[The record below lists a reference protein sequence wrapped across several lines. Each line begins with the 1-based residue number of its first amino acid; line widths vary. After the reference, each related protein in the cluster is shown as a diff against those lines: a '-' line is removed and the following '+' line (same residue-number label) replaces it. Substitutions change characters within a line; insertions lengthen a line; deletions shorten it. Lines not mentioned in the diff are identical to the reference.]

1 MLLYRV
7 GVVTHRA
14 QRKTLLAQ
22 QLLFGCSELLE
33 FVCTHLRIRQIQID
47 KGVDHCCTDYN
58 AGKPFVICRHHIPWP
73 SFSAGVR
80 FGREIVGMVDR
91 AERGLNGFNYRYEG
105 RGAGVGRDLGAGVP
119 LGVGVGLGVELG
131 VGVGDGVLDGVDVA
145 IGVDVGV
152 AVELAVAVGL
162 GVGVGDGVAVGVRV
176 GVGVGP

>member
-1 MLLYRV
+1 MAHPWSPFPESFVRTLPCNRPKN
-7 GVVTHRA
+7 RA
-14 QRKTLLAQ
+14 RW
-22 QLLFGCSELLE
+22 
-33 FVCTHLRIRQIQID
+33 
-47 KGVDHCCTDYN
+47 
-58 AGKPFVICRHHIPWP
+58 HHWTRT
-73 SFSAGVR
+73 SNFSAGVR